1 MRLVLRL
8 HRVPGMDAAV
18 PAAAEVLRT
27 APEHGAATT
36 PFAGRIGTPEPG
48 MAADLG
54 LLDWHRIAHPCLDAG
69 TSVLDAVVHRG
80 RAAGVAAVLGGGKA
94 ILWDAGFCSSR
105 GPCGLG
111 RARLDHQERT

>member
-1 MRLVLRL
+1 M
-8 HRVPGMDAAV
+8 
-18 PAAAEVLRT
+18 

-36 PFAGRIGTPEPG
+36 PFAGRIGISDPG
-48 MAADLG
+48 TAVDLV
-54 LLDWHRIAHPCLDAG
+54 LLDWHRSAHPYLDAG

-80 RAAGVAAVLGGGKA
+80 RAAGVAAVLVGGEV
-94 ILWDAGFCSSR
+94 IRRDAGFCSSR